1 MEWNGMEWNGIATR
15 ILACTVH
22 NTESSYKNDIKCM
35 SSVGITVIV
44 GQGIVVICIYSKM
57 LYKTYRLL
65 PEQRKQKFNI
75 QKASIPLKLKICTAA
90 WGDTFFENEISLI
103 ERAASLE

>member
-1 MEWNGMEWNGIATR
+1 
-15 ILACTVH
+15 
-22 NTESSYKNDIKCM
+22 M

-65 PEQRKQKFNI
+65 PKQRKQKFYI
-75 QKASIPLKLKICTAA
+75 QKASIPLKLKICTA
-90 WGDTFFENEISLI
+90 EMKSLLSK
-103 ERAASLE
+103 EPLL